1 MYCKT
6 RVRNKGSLGSDFAGL
21 IGFYNLKMEKK
32 MTLNSHYKMSAWRR
46 HPRQYN
52 GFLFFFFEISYLFGC
67 VRSWL

>member
-1 MYCKT
+1 MLTDKGDVQGACLGRGQGGSLYCKT

-46 HPRQYN
+46 HRH
-52 GFLFFFFEISYLFGC
+52 
-67 VRSWL
+67 